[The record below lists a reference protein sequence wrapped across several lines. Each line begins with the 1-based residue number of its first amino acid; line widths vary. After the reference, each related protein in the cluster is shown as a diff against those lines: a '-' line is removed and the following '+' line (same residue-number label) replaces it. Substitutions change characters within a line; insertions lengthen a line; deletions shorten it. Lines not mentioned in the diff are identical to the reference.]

1 MLSDKLS
8 TRIAIGAYGQV
19 AQLVEQR
26 TENPRAEGSS
36 PPLTTINNREP
47 SGSRFAFQ
55 GILLKRCCV
64 NFWVIGKK
72 VCLGLFAGMGPRIAR
87 VKLAPHHR
95 VAPSRHGLVP

>member
-47 SGSRFAFQ
+47 SGSRFVFLEA
-55 GILLKRCCV
+55 
-64 NFWVIGKK
+64 
-72 VCLGLFAGMGPRIAR
+72 LGMCEVSCGVACMVPSDVRVLVSFA
-87 VKLAPHHR
+87 L
-95 VAPSRHGLVP
+95 

>member
-8 TRIAIGAYGQV
+8 TRIAIDAYGQV

-47 SGSRFAFQ
+47 SGSRFVFLGSSWRVRSFMRRCTYGSFGRLGVRIVCA
-55 GILLKRCCV
+55 LKQTLSFLSL
-64 NFWVIGKK
+64 NPD
-72 VCLGLFAGMGPRIAR
+72 A
-87 VKLAPHHR
+87 
-95 VAPSRHGLVP
+95 

>member
-1 MLSDKLS
+1 MTDVVLSDKLS

-47 SGSRFAFQ
+47 SGSRFAF
-55 GILLKRCCV
+55 LEHFFLD
-64 NFWVIGKK
+64 
-72 VCLGLFAGMGPRIAR
+72 LDA
-87 VKLAPHHR
+87 
-95 VAPSRHGLVP
+95 